1 MQSTQT
7 DTLTNQFMQAALDAG
22 YRLVREAIWQGDC
35 CNWIGGNI
43 APTGGRYQ
51 VVKMACPANIYS
63 GIGGIALFL
72 SQLTQQVADPL
83 LQETFEA
90 AMRTLVSEKMSPEK
104 MPYGYYCG
112 QLGIADILI
121 QIGTAK
127 QQQAWVTQGWQMM
140 QNICENAPSENELDI
155 ITGVAGSI
163 PVLLKYY
170 RAKKEDWLLIAAEN
184 CGNLL
189 LSKAVKTETHYTWVT
204 MAGSPGLTGYS
215 HGNAGIALALLELYQ
230 VTQNNQWLNAAMMGF
245 QYERQL
251 FDNNN
256 QNWPDL
262 RQVPGAPPTTTY
274 SCQEAWCHG
283 APGIALSR
291 LRAWQITNDVNF
303 LNEARTALHTTYL
316 GLHRSQTN
324 YSLCHGIAGNADVL
338 LTAGLLLQD
347 NTLVFAARE
356 AGRIGIEN
364 HIAKNLDWSTGVS
377 DPNGAPG
384 TSQNPSLLLG
394 LAGTGY
400 FYLRLYNPFQVPT
413 VLMPG

>member
-1 MQSTQT
+1 MQATQT
-7 DTLTNQFMQAALDAG
+7 DTLTPQFIQAALDVG
-22 YRLVREAIWQGDC
+22 YRLTREAVWQGDC
-35 CNWIGGNI
+35 CNWIGGNV

-51 VVKMACPANIYS
+51 IVKMACSANVYS
-63 GIGGIALFL
+63 GISGIALFL
-72 SQLTQQVADPL
+72 AQLTQQLSDAL
-83 LQETFEA
+83 LQETFEG
-90 AMRTLVSEKMSPEK
+90 AMNTLVSENRGAEK
-104 MPYGYYCG
+104 TVYGFYAG
-112 QLGIADILI
+112 QLGVADMLI
-121 QIGTAK
+121 QIGTIK
-127 QQQAWVTQGWQMM
+127 QRTAWVEKGWQRL
-140 QNICENAPSENELDI
+140 QKICENPPSEIELDVI
-155 ITGVAGSI
+155 AGVAGCI

-170 RAKKEDWLLIAAEN
+170 RTKKEDWLLRAAEK
-184 CGNLL
+184 CGDLL
-189 LSKAVKTETHYTWVT
+189 LSKAVKTENHCTWIT
-204 MAGSPGLTGYS
+204 MEGSPGLTGYS

-230 VTQNNQWLNAAMMGF
+230 VTQNNKWLQTAMLGF

-251 FDNNN
+251 FDAQH

-262 RQVPGAPPTTTY
+262 RQMPGAPATTSYT
-274 SCQEAWCHG
+274 CQEAWCHG

-291 LRAWQITNDVNF
+291 LRAWQITGDTNF

-316 GLHRSQTN
+316 GLYRSQTN

-356 AGRIGIEN
+356 AGRIGLEKY
-364 HIAKNLDWSTGVS
+364 AATGLDWPTGVS

-384 TSQNPSLLLG
+384 TSANPSLLLG

-413 VLMPG
+413 VLMPA